1 MYDPIM
7 RVFTVLEILQ
17 ARDYVTGAELAERLE
32 VDLRT
37 VQRYIVRLKDEE
49 AFALSLGLRAL
60 RQIGLSAFAPATES
74 TLTKLERVMPES
86 LRESIRTVEDVV
98 ALEPGP
104 WVVSTSV
111 ECLVRAASAI
121 RTGKRIRF
129 GYRSHDG
136 AASRRQIEPYGV
148 IHTDGRWYVIGY
160 CLSRRA
166 LRTFRLDRITDLE
179 IRTAAFRRPAE
190 FDAQRYLHEHMPFVQ
205 SEYQID
211 VWIDMPLDEVERSVA
226 PWRILTEADGRG
238 TRLRCGRDRLEMLA
252 ALLLSLGRRIVV
264 HSPAALRET
273 FRQMAGQALAA
284 ASAITAGSE
293 PSAKVRSAKV
303 RAAKVTWGRR
313 NHMASPSCCM
323 WSRSRSSGEA
333 VVKRRRSSATRS
345 GGVLERRTQ
354 SSKFM
359 PRGLSL

>member
-37 VQRYIVRLKDEE
+37 VQRYIVRLRDLKIPIDSSRGVGGAYRLRAGFRLPPLLLTNEE

-74 TLTKLERVMPES
+74 TLTKLERVLPEK

-121 RTGKRIRF
+121 RTGRRVRF

-136 AASRRQIEPYGV
+136 SGSRRQIEPYGV
-148 IHTDGRWYVIGY
+148 IHTDGRWYLIGY

-166 LRTFRLDRITDLE
+166 LRTFRLDRIADLE
-179 IRTAAFRRPAE
+179 IGTATFRRPAG

-211 VWIDMPLDEVERSVA
+211 VWVDMPLEEVGREIA
-226 PWRILTEADGRG
+226 PWRIATEAERGG
-238 TRLRCGRDRLEMLA
+238 TRLRCGRDRLEMMA
-252 ALLLSLGRRIVV
+252 ALLLSLGRRIEVR
-264 HSPAALRET
+264 SPAELRRT
-273 FRQMAGQALAA
+273 FRKMGRQALAA
-284 ASAITAGSE
+284 A
-293 PSAKVRSAKV
+293 
-303 RAAKVTWGRR
+303 RR
-313 NHMASPSCCM
+313 
-323 WSRSRSSGEA
+323 
-333 VVKRRRSSATRS
+333 
-345 GGVLERRTQ
+345 
-354 SSKFM
+354 
-359 PRGLSL
+359 